1 MSSKDYLMVPWATG
15 LTYFGDLDQR
25 VAAGSLLAYAR
36 YGPGSGFSDESVAWR
51 PNEVFSGTLRLAGV
65 DRTSPGTHR
74 CIWRSDDGRTYPM
87 FTVDLVDM
95 IMTRGIGKGG
105 LVHERWTVRR
115 AGRNFG
121 LVLAK

>member
-1 MSSKDYLMVPWATG
+1 MARKNDVLMVPWSTG
-15 LTYFGDLDQR
+15 VDWMGVPTSR
-25 VAAGSLLAYAR
+25 PSGSLIANAQYEL
-36 YGPGSGFSDESVAWR
+36 GWTEPDVEWR
-51 PNEVFSGTLRLAGV
+51 ENEIFSGALRLDGV

-87 FTVDLVDM
+87 FTSDLIDM

-115 AGRNFG
+115 AGRHFG